1 MIEHIQAV
9 IFDIDGTLVDSN
21 GMWGEIDEEYFKV
34 LEIPMPPTMQ
44 ATSWPILET
53 LSAKQRDGALIT
65 CSTMS
70 HRIRA
75 STLSREYSART
86 RQ

>member
-34 LEIPMPPTMQ
+34 LEIPMPPTIQKDIAGMSFTDV
-44 ATSWPILET
+44 AIYFKET
-53 LSAKQRDGALIT
+53 FHIDD
-65 CSTMS
+65 
-70 HRIRA
+70 
-75 STLSREYSART
+75 
-86 RQ
+86 